1 MLRLP
6 ILILSLALGAGLVQP
21 DRTAELR
28 SKFAKELN
36 PVKKAKIVPQLADA
50 EFQQV
55 QDLLKADNATEAA
68 AIVKQVAEEATEC
81 RDALDGK
88 VKDPEGHPDGY
99 RQLQISVRQSLR
111 RLSDIMAGLSSDE
124 QAAFREA
131 RDMLDDVDRS
141 LMHSLFPK
149 RQDAE
154 DPASAPKP

>member
-28 SKFAKELN
+28 SKFAKESN

-68 AIVKQVAEEATEC
+68 AIVKQVAEEATES

-141 LMHSLFPK
+141 LLHSLFPK

-154 DPASAPKP
+154 DPASAPMP